1 MGRPCKLTPEVHQRI
16 VQFLRHGNSQKAA
29 AEAAGITE
37 RTMQNWLEKGEASSR
52 SRFFQFFQDCKKA
65 QAEWQ
70 ASMVR
75 VVERHAVGAG
85 DLMPTWQAA
94 AWLLERRDHKNWGR
108 KVSAEHSGPGGDKP
122 IEVKVDDTTW
132 QRVIRDPDALR
143 ILDRLAAR
151 LSGGEAPGG
160 EPGGTG

>member
-1 MGRPCKLTPEVHQRI
+1 MGRHCKLTPEVHQRI

-29 AEAAGITE
+29 AEAAGIHEATIQ
-37 RTMQNWLEKGEASSR
+37 RWLAEGEASSQ
-52 SRFFQFFQDCKKA
+52 SRFREFCEDCKKA

-75 VVERHAVGAG
+75 VVERHAVGA
-85 DLMPTWQAA
+85 DSLPSTWQAA

-108 KVSAEHSGPGGDKP
+108 KVSAEHSGPGETP
-122 IEVKVDDTTW
+122 IKVEVEDATW

-151 LSGGEAPGG
+151 LGGGEASGG
-160 EPGGTG
+160 EPGGAG

>member
-29 AEAAGITE
+29 AEAAGIPE
-37 RTMQNWLEKGEASSR
+37 RTIQRWLAQGESANQGK
-52 SRFFQFFQDCKKA
+52 FWQFCQDCKKA

-70 ASMVR
+70 AGMVR
-75 VVERHAVGAG
+75 VVERHAVGADG
-85 DLMPTWQAA
+85 LPSTWQAA

-108 KVSAEHSGPGGDKP
+108 KVSAEHSGPGETP
-122 IEVKVDDTTW
+122 IKVEVNDATW

-151 LSGGEAPGG
+151 LGGGEASGG
-160 EPGGTG
+160 EPGGAG

>member
-37 RTMQNWLEKGEASSR
+37 STLQLWLAKGASGKN
-52 SRFFQFFQDCKKA
+52 RFSEFSEDCKKA

-75 VVERHAVGAG
+75 VVERHAVGADG
-85 DLMPTWQAA
+85 LPSTWQAA

-108 KVSAEHSGPGGDKP
+108 RVSAEHSGPDEKA
-122 IEVKVDDTTW
+122 IKVEVEDATW
-132 QRVIRDPDALR
+132 QRVIKDPDALR

-151 LSGGEAPGG
+151 LGGGEASGG
-160 EPGGTG
+160 EPGCAG

>member
-29 AEAAGITE
+29 AEAAGVSEATFQ
-37 RTMQNWLEKGEASSR
+37 RWLAEGEKSPR
-52 SRFFQFFQDCKKA
+52 SKFREFCEDCKKA

-85 DLMPTWQAA
+85 DLTPTWQAA

-108 KVSAEHSGPGGDKP
+108 KVSAEHSGPGEKP
-122 IEVKVDDTTW
+122 IKVEVEDATW
-132 QRVIRDPDALR
+132 QRVIKDPDALR

-151 LSGGEAPGG
+151 LGGGEASGG
-160 EPGGTG
+160 EPGCAG

>member
-16 VQFLRHGNSQKAA
+16 VQFLRHGNSQRAA

-37 RTMQNWLEKGEASSR
+37 STLQLWLAQGASGNN
-52 SRFFQFFQDCKKA
+52 RFSEFSEDCKKA

-70 ASMVR
+70 AGMVR
-75 VVERHAVGAG
+75 VVERHAVGADG
-85 DLMPTWQAA
+85 LPSTWQAA

-108 KVSAEHSGPGGDKP
+108 KVSAEHSGPGETP
-122 IEVKVDDTTW
+122 IKVEVKDATW

-151 LSGGEAPGG
+151 LGGGEASGG
-160 EPGGTG
+160 EPGGAG

>member
-29 AEAAGITE
+29 AEAAGIHEATLQ
-37 RTMQNWLEKGEASSR
+37 RWLAEGEASAQSCFR
-52 SRFFQFFQDCKKA
+52 EFCEDCKKA

-75 VVERHAVGAG
+75 VVERHAVGADG
-85 DLMPTWQAA
+85 LMPTWQAA

-122 IEVKVDDTTW
+122 IEVRVEDTTW
-132 QRVIRDPDALR
+132 QRVIQDPEALR

-151 LSGGEAPGG
+151 LSGGEGS
-160 EPGGTG
+160 